1 MFFISVSKTIECVLC
16 AVVFALLFS
25 GCFYKLLG
33 ILQSS
38 GYSGT
43 RLIKWSHKKGNLVFG
58 RHVLLALLCAL
69 ACAVIALCFSFAGEW
84 SAVIGFAA

>member
-33 ILQSS
+33 ILQRYAS
-38 GYSGT
+38 Y
-43 RLIKWSHKKGNLVFG
+43 
-58 RHVLLALLCAL
+58 
-69 ACAVIALCFSFAGEW
+69 
-84 SAVIGFAA
+84 

>member
-43 RLIKWSHKKGNLVFG
+43 RLIKW
-58 RHVLLALLCAL
+58 
-69 ACAVIALCFSFAGEW
+69 
-84 SAVIGFAA
+84 